1 MYRMFVKGVALET
14 LIAEPGFVELF
25 RDENSGVLLSLID
38 SYFDPTSSFIFGTP
52 SIHLYVRSSA
62 EEFVAFAYLDLKSTT
77 FSFNASETDHPIAA
91 YIKRIFSNYVWGEL
105 NVYRYESFTLDD
117 IIDELHFFAGL
128 NTYVLG
134 FAASDETLF
143 NELDQRVSDLNMI
156 FNARESR
163 RIAHGISLMNMVA
176 RESSEYKD
184 QTTHY
189 LVPTVGVEGLE
200 VWLGTNSTFFVLLAE
215 MDGNCDSANPTE
227 VEERKSLLKFL
238 FNIVF
243 LRFCSYL
250 SKRYEIQYYTIS
262 KIERAFILEGKDQ
275 NTVRDFLSCIR
286 TINQKAVDFFRQ
298 ELLPICEDFSKILNA
313 ALKKYQQISTFYDES
328 NFIYITILALTDET
342 SEYQSVFES
351 LFHQNINKLIEQLL
365 LIITQVDRAIARY
378 VEEGKAERI

>member
-1 MYRMFVKGVALET
+1 VDRMFVKGVALET

-200 VWLGTNSTFFVLLAE
+200 VWLGTNSTFFCPPHRN
-215 MDGNCDSANPTE
+215 G
-227 VEERKSLLKFL
+227 RKL
-238 FNIVF
+238 
-243 LRFCSYL
+243 
-250 SKRYEIQYYTIS
+250 
-262 KIERAFILEGKDQ
+262 
-275 NTVRDFLSCIR
+275 
-286 TINQKAVDFFRQ
+286 
-298 ELLPICEDFSKILNA
+298 
-313 ALKKYQQISTFYDES
+313 
-328 NFIYITILALTDET
+328 
-342 SEYQSVFES
+342 
-351 LFHQNINKLIEQLL
+351 
-365 LIITQVDRAIARY
+365 
-378 VEEGKAERI
+378 